1 MQPGLL
7 FQIYYPQIV
16 NNEIPHFRFMSSY
29 EQRIEPPSKFYQYL
43 LVAAEPYDT
52 IAFKVQSKEVDRGK
66 NGGGEDRLWSWWD
79 ADTKLYH
86 LQFFFK
92 DIK

>member
-7 FQIYYPQIV
+7 FQIYYPQIS
-16 NNEIPHFRFMSSY
+16 NADKPHFRFMSAY
-29 EQRIEPPSKFYQYL
+29 EQRIEPPSKFFQYL

-52 IAFKVQSKEVDRGK
+52 IAFKVQSREVDRSGD
-66 NGGGEDRLWSWWD
+66 DRLWSWWD
-79 ADTKLYH
+79 ADTKQYH

-92 DIK
+92 NIK